1 MKINYFNSIQS
12 VSNQH
17 KARSFGST
25 FRFMDDLCAI
35 NDKGLFPKHLKEIY
49 PEEQEL
55 KKENL
60 VSTKALLLDIDL
72 KIKDNKNVTILYD

>member
-1 MKINYFNSIQS
+1 
-12 VSNQH
+12 
-17 KARSFGST
+17 
-25 FRFMDDLCAI
+25 MDDLCAI

-72 KIKDNKNVTILYD
+72 KIKANKNVTILYD

>member
-1 MKINYFNSIQS
+1 
-12 VSNQH
+12 
-17 KARSFGST
+17 
-25 FRFMDDLCAI
+25 MDGLCVI

-60 VSTKALLLDIDL
+60 VSTKPLLLDIDL
-72 KIKDNKNVTILYD
+72 KIKDNKTVTKLYD

>member
-1 MKINYFNSIQS
+1 
-12 VSNQH
+12 
-17 KARSFGST
+17 
-25 FRFMDDLCAI
+25 MDDLCAI

-60 VSTKALLLDIDL
+60 VSTKKDL
-72 KIKDNKNVTILYD
+72 KIKDNKTVTKLYD